1 MGAEFLGMAR
11 IPVKDI
17 IGGQTLD
24 QWLDLVDKMG
34 APVGCIDKSSKKTR
48 QARLHVTITFRPVG
62 TKVRGYMP
70 KTACCAADGGPWQYV
85 LLLLSVKN
93 CMSQWPYPAWG
104 CTLQELPSA
113 L

>member
-17 IGGQTLD
+17 IGGETLD

-34 APVGCIDKSSKKTR
+34 APVGCIDKSTKKTR

-62 TKVRGYMP
+62 TKV
-70 KTACCAADGGPWQYV
+70 GGDTGVQGSMSW
-85 LLLLSVKN
+85 LLLVAQGECVVLFKCRMLHLLS
-93 CMSQWPYPAWG
+93 SII
-104 CTLQELPSA
+104 LQVL
-113 L
+113 

>member
-1 MGAEFLGMAR
+1 VGAEFLGMAR

-34 APVGCIDKSSKKTR
+34 APVGCIDKSTKKTR

-62 TKVRGYMP
+62 TKVGGGLGCRS
-70 KTACCAADGGPWQYV
+70 ACHGAACHE
-85 LLLLSVKN
+85 S
-93 CMSQWPYPAWG
+93 ARHG
-104 CTLQELPSA
+104 CCWCHE
-113 L
+113 